1 MAQNKA
7 IVKGSLGE
15 LLEVGFTKTN
25 RVLVSLSDDAYDAI
39 EMIIEK
45 DDFYKFIEKLQGLK
59 TD

>member
-15 LLEVGFTKTN
+15 LLEVEFTKTN
-25 RVLVSLSDDAYDAI
+25 RVLISISDDAYDAI
-39 EMIIEK
+39 EMIMEK